1 MITGDIKNKI
11 DQIWDTFFVAG
22 ITNPITVLEQMTYI
36 FFMKM
41 LDDKQLHEEANATLW
56 GAEVQNP
63 TFPQGKK
70 WVNPEAVSD
79 EEKEGIPYEQLRW
92 HVFKNLGADNMF
104 KVVRQSVFEFIKH
117 IGTGEESAYSR
128 YMKSAIFLIPN
139 ARTLVKVV
147 EGVNALDMNNRDAM
161 GDVYEYILGKM
172 AASGTNG
179 QFRTPRHIIR
189 MIVEMMEPTTK
200 DYICDPAMG
209 SAGFLVEAVKYIK
222 ENNEMA
228 QYACEDMHHIKT
240 SMINGYDT
248 DQTMLRIGAMNLL
261 LHDITAPELAWR
273 DSLSEQNEDQNCYTL
288 IMANPPFA
296 GSLDKGNVNKKILAY
311 ANTSKTELLF
321 LAQFVRSLEIGGRC
335 ASIVPDGVLFGSSKA
350 HLAIRKEIVDNQQLR
365 AVISM
370 PSGVFKPYAGVS
382 TAVLVFTKTNSG
394 GTDKVWFY
402 DMKADGYSLDDKRSP
417 ISDND
422 IPDVVAR
429 FHNLQAEENRS
440 RKEQS
445 FLVPVEEIRNNDYD
459 LSINK
464 YKEVEREKVEY
475 EPVADILARLEKT
488 ESEYL
493 KSYSEL
499 YKMLEER

>member
-1 MITGDIKNKI
+1 MITGEIKNKI

-41 LDDKQLHEEANATLW
+41 LDDKQLQEEENARDW
-56 GAEVQNP
+56 DSVVENP
-63 TFPQGKK
+63 TFPEGQL
-70 WVNPEAVSD
+70 WVNPDAVSD
-79 EEKEGIPYEQLRW
+79 EEKAGVPYDHLRW
-92 HVFKNLGADNMF
+92 HVFKNLGADIMF
-104 KVVRQSVFEFIKH
+104 KLVRQSVFEFIKH

-139 ARTLVKVV
+139 ARTLAKVV
-147 EGVNALDMNNRDAM
+147 DGVDSLDINNRDAM

-189 MIVEMMEPTTK
+189 MIVDMMEPTLH

-222 ENNEMA
+222 ENNETAMFVSD
-228 QYACEDMHHIKT
+228 EVHHMKT
-240 SMINGYDT
+240 SMINDYDT

-273 DSLSEQNEDQNCYTL
+273 NSLSEQNEDQSCYTL

-321 LAQFVRSLEIGGRC
+321 LAQFVRSLETGGRC
-335 ASIVPDGVLFGSSKA
+335 ASIVPDGVLFGTSKA
-350 HLAIRKEIVDNQQLR
+350 HVAIRKEIVDNQQLR

-382 TAVLVFTKTNSG
+382 TAVLVFTKTNCG
-394 GTDKVWFY
+394 GTDRVWFY
-402 DMKADGYSLDDKRSP
+402 DMKADGFSLDDKRSP
-417 ISDND
+417 INDND
-422 IPDVVAR
+422 IPDVVNR
-429 FHNLQAEENRS
+429 FLHLDNEQSRS
-440 RKEQS
+440 RKDQS
-445 FLVPVEEIRNNDYD
+445 FFVPVEEIRQNDYD

-464 YKEVEREKVEY
+464 YKEVERERVEY
-475 EPVADILARLEKT
+475 EPVKDILARLEQT
-488 ESEYL
+488 EEKYAKGFGEL
-493 KSYSEL
+493 KG
-499 YKMLEER
+499 MLEE